1 MERLG
6 RDRQRNRGFFSGMLR
21 GESNAWEGSK
31 ILTFLFRPRLVC
43 SSLLHLRSAWKVSS
57 ANYFALTEFSELVTV
72 FSHPPCGERDVAD
85 TRRRTVP
92 PPLEPRPASLVVTR

>member
-31 ILTFLFRPRLVC
+31 ILTFLFRPRRVC

-57 ANYFALTEFSELVTV
+57 AIYFALTEFSELLISAQT
-72 FSHPPCGERDVAD
+72 SKPQNLAALCNRG
-85 TRRRTVP
+85 
-92 PPLEPRPASLVVTR
+92 